1 MIQEGE
7 VKLKIAV
14 IDGQGGGVGRSLVA
28 GLKERFDTKIEIIA
42 IGTNVQATSSMLK
55 AGADLGATGE
65 NAIIFN
71 AGKVDIITGPIGI
84 ILANSMLGEL
94 TPAMAGAIGESSSEK
109 ILVPIQK
116 CRITIA
122 GSEPMPMQMLI
133 TDAIRQIEKLITL
146 LTNGN
151 S

>member
-1 MIQEGE
+1 MLTSLG
-7 VKLKIAV
+7 KLKY
-14 IDGQGGGVGRSLVA
+14 L
-28 GLKERFDTKIEIIA
+28 
-42 IGTNVQATSSMLK
+42 
-55 AGADLGATGE
+55 
-65 NAIIFN
+65 
-71 AGKVDIITGPIGI
+71 
-84 ILANSMLGEL
+84 
-94 TPAMAGAIGESSSEK
+94 ESSSEK